1 MIKLENINKTYNNGS
16 PLHVLKGIDLDVE
29 KGELVSI
36 MGASGSGKSTL
47 LNILGILDDYD
58 SGSYY
63 LAGRLIKNLSETQA
77 AAARNNMI
85 GYIFQSFNLINYKN
99 AVENV
104 ALPLY
109 YQGVSR
115 RKRNALALEY
125 LDMLGLREWA
135 DHMPNEM
142 SGGQKQRVALARALA
157 VEPQILLLD
166 EPFGALDAQVRKEL
180 RRWLR
185 QLHEELKFTSVFV
198 THDQE
203 EATEVADRVVVMSQG
218 NIEQADAP
226 NQVWREPATRFV
238 LEFMGEVN
246 RLQGTIRGGQFHVG
260 AHRWPLGYTPAYQ
273 GPVDLFLRPW
283 EVDISRRT
291 SLDSPLPVQV
301 LEASPKGHYTQL
313 VVQPL
318 GWYNE
323 PLTVVMHGDDAP
335 QRGERLFVGLQHAR
349 LYNGDERIETRDEEL
364 ALAQSA

>member
-142 SGGQKQRVALARALA
+142 SGGQKQRVAIARALINK
-157 VEPQILLLD
+157 PQIILAD
-166 EPFGALDAQVRKEL
+166 EPTGALDSK
-180 RRWLR
+180 
-185 QLHEELKFTSVFV
+185 TSVEVMQILKDLHRMGMTIVVV
-198 THDQE
+198 THE
-203 EATEVADRVVVMSQG
+203 SGVA
-218 NIEQADAP
+218 
-226 NQVWREPATRFV
+226 NQTDKIIHIKD
-238 LEFMGEVN
+238 G
-246 RLQGTIRGGQFHVG
+246 I
-260 AHRWPLGYTPAYQ
+260 
-273 GPVDLFLRPW
+273 
-283 EVDISRRT
+283 I
-291 SLDSPLPVQV
+291 
-301 LEASPKGHYTQL
+301 
-313 VVQPL
+313 
-318 GWYNE
+318 
-323 PLTVVMHGDDAP
+323 
-335 QRGERLFVGLQHAR
+335 
-349 LYNGDERIETRDEEL
+349 ERIEENLDHD
-364 ALAQSA
+364 ASPFGQNGIMK